1 MRLRLLR
8 KIKMAEKEGSNPRD
22 RFLPVCTLSRGVP
35 SATRP
40 LLRTSI
46 IAIRKAYSI
55 DKVSF
60 WQTSLETGLEN
71 YKCSHSPRYRTNFH
85 CPGCSGNE

>member
-8 KIKMAEKEGSNPRD
+8 KIKMAEKEGFEP
-22 RFLPVCTLSRGVP
+22 SRPGVP